1 MNMSLKEKSTWI
13 SLVATVLVF
22 GWYALNVVNI
32 DISNMPEKDANAV
45 AMGYLSGAIL
55 YIIVIEIAFQSLISI
70 AGTKA
75 DVEGDERDR
84 MIALT
89 ANNSGYWVLSI
100 GVILTLGQL
109 LLPHLLGMESSI
121 REHFPVPLFEV
132 HVLLFAFILSEIV
145 RFTHQI
151 ILYRRDAV

>member
-32 DISNMPEKDANAV
+32 DMSNMPEKDANAV

>member
-32 DISNMPEKDANAV
+32 DMSNMPEKDANAA